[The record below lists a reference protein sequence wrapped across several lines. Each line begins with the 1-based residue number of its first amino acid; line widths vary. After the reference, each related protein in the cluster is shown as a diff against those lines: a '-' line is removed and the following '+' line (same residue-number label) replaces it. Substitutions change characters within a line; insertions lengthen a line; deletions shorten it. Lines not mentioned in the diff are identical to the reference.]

1 MRFVLVNVLA
11 EYRPVPTYLFLLHTR
26 RAMIQAPATLTGLDQ
41 GDGSEPPNLNQARI
55 KTQKQREEH
64 PDR

>member
-1 MRFVLVNVLA
+1 MRIT
-11 EYRPVPTYLFLLHTR
+11 RPTNMGGPTHQKRGL
-26 RAMIQAPATLTGLDQ
+26 AMIQAPATLTGLDQ